1 MTVAQRG
8 SYAGGGGTGAK
19 TVTIPVAGTITY
31 SVATVNDSS
40 AEANGSIAVTLG
52 AGAGYRVG
60 SRSTATVAVMDD
72 DTLLISVADATV
84 KEAEGV
90 ELAFRVRLSQAR
102 TGTVTVKYATRDGT
116 ATAGEDYVAASGSL
130 SFAAGETEQTV
141 QVLVYNDSY
150 DEGEREALDATSS
163 SNGQKFEGEL
173 AYGMP
178 AFGDRLTLTS
188 ALTPGALLRQ
198 RHLRACL
205 GLGPRRSAGTGG
217 CRGNSPWRVRGKK
230 AAVLVL
236 PQNTPW
242 GCASPSSSERLLP
255 PAGLY
260 LASLYSLVLQDSSRQ
275 REITPSVYG
284 SRP

>member
-1 MTVAQRG
+1 MAQRG
-8 SYAGGGGTGAK
+8 SYAGGGTGAK
-19 TVTIPVAGTITY
+19 TVTIPVASTITY

-188 ALTPGALLRQ
+188 ALTLALSSDSATYGLPGPGPPTLSRDRGLPWELSLEGEREESSSAGSAAE
-198 RHLRACL
+198 HSL
-205 GLGPRRSAGTGG
+205 GLRFS
-217 CRGNSPWRVRGKK
+217 
-230 AAVLVL
+230 
-236 PQNTPW
+236 
-242 GCASPSSSERLLP
+242 LLF
-255 PAGLY
+255 
-260 LASLYSLVLQDSSRQ
+260 
-275 REITPSVYG
+275 
-284 SRP
+284 